1 MWCNIDAEIHLF
13 TGVYS
18 MSRQS
23 ITITEPNANWLKAQV
38 ESKEYSSNSE
48 IVNDLIR
55 QARKQEILENEAIR
69 ALLQEGINS
78 GPSTL
83 TPAQIRQNVRD
94 RQQAD
99 E

>member
-1 MWCNIDAEIHLF
+1 
-13 TGVYS
+13 

-23 ITITEPNANWLKAQV
+23 ITITEPNADWLKAQV

-55 QARKQEILENEAIR
+55 RARRQESLETEVIR
-69 ALLQEGINS
+69 ALLQDGIDS
-78 GPSTL
+78 GSSVL
-83 TPAQIRQNVRD
+83 SPAQIRQNVRD
-94 RQQAD
+94 RQQVD

>member
-1 MWCNIDAEIHLF
+1 
-13 TGVYS
+13 

-23 ITITEPNANWLKAQV
+23 ITISEPNADWLKAQV

-55 QARKQEILENEAIR
+55 RARRQESLETEVIR
-69 ALLQEGINS
+69 ALLQEGIDS
-78 GPSTL
+78 GSSVL
-83 TPAQIRQNVRD
+83 SPAQIRQNVRD
-94 RQQAD
+94 RQQVD

>member
-1 MWCNIDAEIHLF
+1 
-13 TGVYS
+13 

-23 ITITEPNANWLKAQV
+23 ITISEPNADWLKAQV

-55 QARKQEILENEAIR
+55 RARRQESLETGVIR
-69 ALLQEGINS
+69 ALLQEGIDS
-78 GPSTL
+78 GLSVL
-83 TPAQIRQNVRD
+83 SPAQIRQNVRD
-94 RQQAD
+94 RQQVD

>member
-1 MWCNIDAEIHLF
+1 
-13 TGVYS
+13 

-23 ITITEPNANWLKAQV
+23 ITISEPNADWLEAQV

-55 QARKQEILENEAIR
+55 RARRQESLETEVIR
-69 ALLQEGINS
+69 ALLQEGIDS
-78 GPSTL
+78 GSSVL
-83 TPAQIRQNVRD
+83 SPAQIRQNVRD
-94 RQQAD
+94 RQQVD

>member
-1 MWCNIDAEIHLF
+1 
-13 TGVYS
+13 

-23 ITITEPNANWLKAQV
+23 ITITEPNANWLKVQV

-55 QARKQEILENEAIR
+55 QARKQENLKIEAIR
-69 ALLQEGINS
+69 ALLQEGISS
-78 GPSTL
+78 GSSTL